1 MKILKFGGSSVASA
15 ERIKGVIEIIAKA
28 QKGKQ
33 PIAVVVSALGG
44 TTDGLIEMGNRAI
57 LGKIDYT
64 DLIKDLEKRHFDV
77 IKAFVKVKRQSG
89 ILANVKMTI
98 NELEDVLHGVFL
110 VKELS
115 PKTLDFI
122 MSFGERLSAY
132 VISECLNDSDLET
145 TYLDARD
152 IIVTDDQFGLA
163 RVDFEL
169 TNKKIKDHFKSAK
182 TVQIVTGFIG
192 STENNETTTLGR
204 SGSDYTA
211 SIIGAALNSK
221 SIEIWTDV
229 NGMMTADP
237 RKVKKSFPVST
248 MTYEEAMEMSHFGAK
263 VIYPATM
270 QPAMNKNIPITIKNT
285 FKPDFEGTL
294 ICKKNTT
301 DTQVIKGISSI
312 EDISLLRLQGS
323 GMMGIIGISMRLFTS
338 LARKKINVI
347 LISQASSEYSICF
360 AVSTKDASTA
370 RKELEKEFSTEIK
383 AGLIEEIVVERD
395 LSVVAI
401 VGGNMRHT
409 PGMSGKMFHALGKNG
424 VNVVAIAQGSSEL
437 NISAVI
443 HKEDESKA
451 LNALHEAFFL
461 SDKKSLNIFIVGTGL
476 VGNTLISMIRNQFSY
491 LSSEQMIEPVV
502 IGVANSKKMYFN
514 QNGIDLKSW
523 KNKLDGSETASN
535 ISDFVKKMKKFNLPN
550 SVFVDCTASE
560 ALAAHYNDILE
571 SSISIVTPNKKA
583 NSGSYVNYKKLKQA
597 SQKYGV
603 KFLYETNVGAG
614 LPVINTLNDL
624 LYSGD
629 KIIKIEAVLS
639 GTISYIFNS
648 FAKGTSFSE
657 IVKQAKAKGYTE
669 PDPRDDLNGMDV
681 ARKLLILAREIGMPF
696 EMKDIKIGGIVSEKC
711 MKANSVDKFF
721 SELLKEDGSLE
732 QKRADADKKG
742 RKLRYIALLE
752 KGKASISLQDVDGQH
767 PFYSLSGSDNII
779 SFTTERYKER
789 PLVVKGPGAGAE
801 VTAAGVFADII
812 RISHLSS

>member
-1 MKILKFGGSSVASA
+1 MKILKFGGSSVATA
-15 ERIKGVIEIIAKA
+15 ERIKAVIEIISKA
-28 QKGKQ
+28 QKEKQ
-33 PIAVVVSALGG
+33 KIAVVVSALGG
-44 TTDGLIEMGNRAI
+44 TTDALIQMGHHAI
-57 LGKIDYT
+57 SGKVDYT
-64 DLIKDLEKRHFDV
+64 DLIKEVEKKHFDV
-77 IKAFVKVKRQSG
+77 IKAFIKVKRQSAA
-89 ILANVKMTI
+89 LATVKMTI

-115 PKTLDFI
+115 ARTLDFI

-132 VISECLNDSDLET
+132 VISECLKDSDIEAEF
-145 TYLDARD
+145 LDARK
-152 IIVTDDQFGLA
+152 IIVTDDHFGNA
-163 RVDFEL
+163 RVDFEN
-169 TNKKIKDHFKSAK
+169 TNTKITQYFKTHKALQ
-182 TVQIVTGFIG
+182 VVTGFIG
-192 STENNETTTLGR
+192 ATENNETTTFGR

-211 SIIGAALNSK
+211 SILGAALQAK

-237 RKVKKSFPVST
+237 RKVKKSFPVGT

-285 FKPDFEGTL
+285 FNPSFEGTL
-294 ICKKNTT
+294 ICKVNTA
-301 DTQVIKGISSI
+301 DDQVIKGISSI
-312 EDISLLRLQGS
+312 EDVSLLRLQGS
-323 GMMGIIGISMRLFTS
+323 GMMGIIGISMRLFTA

-360 AVSTKDASTA
+360 AVSSKDAA
-370 RKELEKEFSTEIK
+370 PAKKEIEKEFLSEIK
-383 AGLIEEIVVERD
+383 SKLIEAIIVEKE
-395 LSVVAI
+395 LSIVAI

-424 VNVVAIAQGSSEL
+424 VNVIAIAQGSSEL

-476 VGNTLISMIRNQFSY
+476 VGNTLISMIQSHFQY
-491 LSSEQMIEPVV
+491 LSTEQYIEPVV

-514 QNGIDLKSW
+514 PLGMDLKTW
-523 KNKLDGSETASN
+523 KKKLDQSEEV
-535 ISDFVKKMKKFNLPN
+535 SDMQGFVKQMKKLNLPN

-560 ALAAHYNDILE
+560 ALAVHYNMILE

-614 LPVINTLNDL
+614 LPIINTLNDL

-629 KIIKIEAVLS
+629 KILKIEAVLS

-648 FAKGTSFSE
+648 FAKTTSFSD
-657 IVKQAKAKGYTE
+657 IVKQAREKGYTE

-696 EMKDIKIGGIVSEKC
+696 EMKDIKIGKIVSEKC
-711 MKANSVDKFF
+711 MKASSVDSFF
-721 SELLKEDGSLE
+721 SELLKEDADME
-732 QKRADADKKG
+732 KQRAEAEKKG
-742 RKLRYIALLE
+742 MKLRYIALLE
-752 KGKASISLQDVDGQH
+752 NGKASISLQSVNADH

-779 SFTTERYKER
+779 SFTTDRYKER

-812 RISHLSS
+812 RISNLSS